1 MNYVFVVFFA
11 LVAILLLAH
20 LIAYLDLKE
29 GFMSSSRLYLSG
41 PTKCFSCER
50 QMINTYGPEYAW
62 MGKQSKCFSCE
73 RQLASINPD
82 LANYTHGTKCFDC
95 EKELATELLPGM
107 SL

>member
-1 MNYVFVVFFA
+1 MNYVFVVFA
-11 LVAILLLAH
+11 VLVGILLLAQ

-29 GFMSSSRLYLSG
+29 SFSSSSTLYLSG

-50 QMINTYGPEYAW
+50 QMINMYGPEYAW

-73 RQLASINPD
+73 KQLADVNPD
-82 LANYTHGTKCFDC
+82 LANFTHGTKCFDC
-95 EKELATELLPGM
+95 EKQLATQILPGM